1 MKAITGPKIT
11 LHKDKIIESFS
22 DAPEGFKEELQEIA
36 WSLGFEYVFK
46 NNFSLRTGYFN
57 ENKYKGS
64 RRYITFGTGFLINQM
79 NFNVSYLFSTS
90 NVRSPLENTLRF
102 SLAFNIGETI

>member
-1 MKAITGPKIT
+1 MNDFINT
-11 LHKDKIIESFS
+11 S
-22 DAPEGFKEELQEIA
+22 
-36 WSLGFEYVFK
+36 
-46 NNFSLRTGYFN
+46 FN
-57 ENKYKGS
+57 ENKFKGA